1 MLPRSLLGGA
11 ERTINCA
18 RMTTLVT
25 RLLSSVVDAL
35 LPISCFGCGAENTYL
50 CSECIEAVEVKPH
63 LKQISVV
70 NYSMPIL
77 SMTTLVDGMIH
88 NLLQFY
94 KYQCVPQAGPSIQ
107 LLVQKMYSQLPW
119 DLRAFIMYKAVFV
132 PIPLHTSRYKWR
144 GFNQTETIARA
155 LANSTGGT
163 VVPLLVRTKNTET
176 QVGKEKSQRMLN
188 IQKAFAINKKSLFPL
203 SLEHTLIL
211 VDDVVT
217 TGSTLKEAY
226 KVLARRFPYSK
237 ILALT
242 LAHKPLTASMPRPTV
257 DIEAKK

>member
-1 MLPRSLLGGA
+1 
-11 ERTINCA
+11 
-18 RMTTLVT
+18 
-25 RLLSSVVDAL
+25 
-35 LPISCFGCGAENTYL
+35 
-50 CSECIEAVEVKPH
+50 
-63 LKQISVV
+63 
-70 NYSMPIL
+70 MPIL

-94 KYQCVPQAGPSIQ
+94 KYQCVPQAAPSIQ
-107 LLVQKMYSQLPW
+107 KLVQKMYSQLPW
-119 DLRAFIMYKAVFV
+119 DVRAFLSYKAVFV
-132 PIPLHTSRYKWR
+132 PIPLHTTRFKWR

-155 LANSTGGT
+155 VAHSTNGT
-163 VVPLLVRTKNTET
+163 VVPLLIRTKNTET
-176 QVGKEKSQRMLN
+176 QVGKEKLERQTN

-203 SLEHTLIL
+203 SLEHTIIL

-242 LAHKPLTASMPRPTV
+242 LAHKPLTANEI
-257 DIEAKK
+257 DQIAKK